1 MKWVMIRSLPF
12 THEFELEGNDR
23 AVLKLSCRESE
34 IMHNMRLIFGH
45 NVEVK
50 LFDDES

>member
-1 MKWVMIRSLPF
+1 MKWIMISSLPY

-34 IMHNMRLIFGH
+34 IMHNMRLIFGRD
-45 NVEVK
+45 VELE
-50 LFDDES
+50 LFEDES